1 MGHRLQIGG
10 FSGMTAL
17 LWLLTALLAGSIG
30 WNLIQFAARKKR
42 DASLAEISSKLRRI
56 VANETSERLLLF
68 TDDKYL
74 QELVQDIEGVL
85 SSSQKMA
92 VRYARTEQ
100 SM

>member
-1 MGHRLQIGG
+1 
-10 FSGMTAL
+10 MTAL

-74 QELVQDIEGVL
+74 QELVQDIEGYCPAARKWQFGTPEP
-85 SSSQKMA
+85 SSPCEKCWRIFRMI
-92 VRYARTEQ
+92 
-100 SM
+100 